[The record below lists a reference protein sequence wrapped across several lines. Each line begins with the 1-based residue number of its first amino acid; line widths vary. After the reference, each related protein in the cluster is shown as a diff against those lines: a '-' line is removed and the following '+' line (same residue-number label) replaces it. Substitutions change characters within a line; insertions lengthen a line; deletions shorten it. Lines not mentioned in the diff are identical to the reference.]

1 MAATKWILTD
11 WTLADWTDETN
22 TPFIFFLWE
31 ALKLASDERQ
41 AFIEQVFNTSFDADN
56 EFPSFGPTGITL
68 SGPDTPNNIV
78 KIVNAL
84 NNTAGTKFDFVKTD
98 TIAADGTTVSNSIRA
113 DYLDLGDILTDVL
126 SYADDELLIALDTN
140 SGSGVGKSTAIWQ
153 MAWLKQMYQV
163 MNYPQYYAR
172 QIINTTDSFFSVI
185 QTQRMSLTVNYFPN
199 ISLGT
204 ATANAMYTNDPNAP
218 TDLYVAND
226 LNETAPFST
235 PQDVWDYTE
244 STYDGQIAGA
254 DWVTTTDF
262 VNGLMDTG
270 ARMSVTLS
278 GLGTMA
284 EKLDYASTI
293 NQRFRV
299 RFKVTDNKRA
309 VSPSTYV
316 AVLKYYFF
324 LTDGGDT
331 FSDFGIGL
339 NERESKLLTLTPDG
353 NDYYYLE
360 MPTAPDFTTFTVP
373 TVPVANGENE
383 NVESNAQF
391 SLNEFTNVTTPAL
404 GTRRTDVLIEPN
416 NSDGTSFEYYT
427 P

>member
-1 MAATKWILTD
+1 MAATEWILTD
-11 WTLADWTDETN
+11 WTIAQWEDETN

-56 EFPSFGPTGITL
+56 EFPGFGPTGITL
-68 SGPDTPNNIV
+68 SGPDTPNNIS

-84 NNTAGTKFDFVKTD
+84 NNTSGTKFDFVKTD
-98 TIAADGTTVSNSIRA
+98 TIAADGTTVANSIRA

-140 SGSGVGKSTAIWQ
+140 SGSGVGKGTAIWQ
-153 MAWLKQMYQV
+153 MAWLKQMYEV

-185 QTQRMSLTVNYFPN
+185 QTKRTGLVVNYFPN
-199 ISLGT
+199 ITLGT
-204 ATANAMYTNDPNAP
+204 ATANAIYTNPPNAP

-244 STYDGQIAGA
+244 STYDGQLATA
-254 DWVTTTDF
+254 DWVTVTNA
-262 VNGLMDTG
+262 VNASPDAIASMTID
-270 ARMSVTLS
+270 LS
-278 GLGTMA
+278 GTGTL
-284 EKLDYASTI
+284 LDYESSI
-293 NQRFRV
+293 EQVGRV

-309 VSPSTYV
+309 ESPATYV

-324 LTDGGDT
+324 LAEASVGN

-339 NERESKLLTLTPDG
+339 NERESKLLTLAIDG
-353 NDYYYLE
+353 SDYYHLE

-373 TVPVANGENE
+373 TIPASDGQES
-383 NVESNAQF
+383 NVEGFQQF
-391 SLNEFTNVTTPAL
+391 ALNEDTNVTTPIL
-404 GTRRTDVLIEPN
+404 GTRRGDILIEAN
-416 NSDGTSFEYYT
+416 NSDGTAFTYYT
-427 P
+427 E